1 MQAMKL
7 EKMLKKHMKA
17 DFMDKVKVRPD
28 YGGNQK
34 GAHFTTVKESDEQ
47 ANELKSDS
55 DLQSGSEE
63 EKADEGVTG

>member
-55 DLQSGSEE
+55 DL
-63 EKADEGVTG
+63 